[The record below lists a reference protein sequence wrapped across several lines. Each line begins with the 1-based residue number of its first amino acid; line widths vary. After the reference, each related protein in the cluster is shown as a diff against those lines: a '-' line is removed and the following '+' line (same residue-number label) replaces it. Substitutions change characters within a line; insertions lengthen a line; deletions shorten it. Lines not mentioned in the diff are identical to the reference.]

1 MLNFVHDYEVI
12 PGFSDDKSGKNSCL
26 IFQYVGVIIFTY
38 SDVINVFTLSTC
50 RVLDALH
57 SYTDCTEM
65 ARM

>member
-1 MLNFVHDYEVI
+1 VHDYEVI
-12 PGFSDDKSGKNSCL
+12 PGFSDDKPGKNSCL

-38 SDVINVFTLSTC
+38 SDVIYVFTLI

-65 ARM
+65 AGK